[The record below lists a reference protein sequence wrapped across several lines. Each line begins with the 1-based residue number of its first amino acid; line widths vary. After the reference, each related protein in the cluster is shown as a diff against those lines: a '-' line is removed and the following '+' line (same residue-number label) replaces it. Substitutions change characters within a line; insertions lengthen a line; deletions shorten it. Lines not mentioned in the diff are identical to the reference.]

1 MGVRASIW
9 VDDGGIVSVAA
20 GVRERAWGFMAVQYA
35 LQSDEQGQSK
45 GTENHVIASAFGM
58 YWRII

>member
-9 VDDGGIVSVAA
+9 VDDGGIVCVAA

-45 GTENHVIASAFGM
+45 GIENHVIASAFGA

>member
-9 VDDGGIVSVAA
+9 VDDGGVMCGS
-20 GVRERAWGFMAVQYA
+20 GGERVWGFMAVQYA

-45 GTENHVIASAFGM
+45 GTENHVIASAFGA

>member
-9 VDDGGIVSVAA
+9 VDDGGIMCVAA
-20 GVRERAWGFMAVQYA
+20 GGGGLAWGFMAVQHA
-35 LQSDEQGQSK
+35 LQSDEQGQNK
-45 GTENHVIASAFGM
+45 GIENHVIASAFGV

>member
-9 VDDGGIVSVAA
+9 VDDGGIMCVAA
-20 GVRERAWGFMAVQYA
+20 GGGLAWGFMAVQYA
-35 LQSDEQGQSK
+35 LQSDEQGHSK
-45 GTENHVIASAFGM
+45 GIENHAIASAFGA

>member
-20 GVRERAWGFMAVQYA
+20 GGGLAWGFMAVQYA
-35 LQSDEQGQSK
+35 LQSDEQGHSK
-45 GTENHVIASAFGM
+45 GTENHVIASAFDA